1 MAGGCQGRIFGG
13 SIPARQRYL
22 LQMAAALK
30 GSAFTDQKFPAPDV
44 AVRSVSGSV
53 KNHGDAAFQPV
64 LRHHGSRM
72 GVMMLYLKQRKSAS
86 GSRLLRHPG
95 RLITRMQVADQLL
108 RADAEQRFHPV
119 QFFAEILIYTEIFH
133 VSQILAQVGPL
144 SRRQTKRRFQVAAE
158 GQNLLMLLFCRK
170 NRPAFPLMQIN
181 RGGHKAPAS
190 SEHLHMSRRNPHQ
203 GIIQRRNDAPCVPG
217 SAVQR
222 LGKTL
227 PQLCQ
232 FLLLRENGI
241 VRGICAGHHQ
251 RPRFFGEKLVQAR
264 IRKERPQISAFRA
277 QGRTECVLPASF
289 QKDDRSGGRNQQRF
303 LLPGYPAE
311 GPDAMGAVQ
320 RREHHRKGLF
330 LPPL

>member
-1 MAGGCQGRIFGG
+1 MAGGGQGRIFGG

-72 GVMMLYLKQRKSAS
+72 GVVMLYLKQGKSAS

-144 SRRQTKRRFQVAAE
+144 PRSQTECRFQVAAE
-158 GQNLLMLLFCRK
+158 GQNLLPLLFCRK
-170 NRPAFPLMQIN
+170 NRPAFPFMQIN
-181 RGGHKAPAS
+181 RGGYEAPAS
-190 SEHLHMSRRNPHQ
+190 SEHLHMSRRDPHQ

-222 LGKTL
+222 MGKTL

-251 RPRFFGEKLVQAR
+251 RPRFFSEKLVQAR
-264 IRKERPQISAFRA
+264 IRKERPQIPAFRA
-277 QGRTECVLPASF
+277 QGRTKGVLPASF
-289 QKDDRSGGRNQQRF
+289 QKDDRSGRGKQQRF

-311 GPDAMGAVQ
+311 GPDTLGAVQ
-320 RREHHRKGLF
+320 RRKHHRKGLF